1 MQCVIFIYR
10 YRFTQ
15 DWPTSSR
22 SLCSEPGSA
31 KPGGDRATF
40 GRWYLRSGACVVLK
54 GFQDF
59 LMESLVWIYGLAH
72 GSISIKA
79 IIGGWIWLLK
89 MIGWY
94 WVALVSYVKDS
105 KKQCHLTVISFK
117 AETFVWLEHLGLK
130 TKPESTCQALGSY
143 AATVSNHDHERSPS
157 CIWPAL
163 SSYKQDKHVQKSFIP
178 QPFYLVHPSSKSRI
192 HQELDQTRLVSSS
205 TLVKVCT
212 VQPRAFFVTGPGPLN
227 HPGFYTHIPN
237 NRSVPDSDSMYRPMK
252 SPAKSC
258 PVPKW
263 WTSWT
268 WIEQHRKLL
277 KMYEIA
283 SILSRCQE
291 RTLSTLTLKL
301 FVASLFISLRRFF
314 WFYQKHNFREWSNIE
329 PYWAK
334 KLSPEVEPPLGSFC
348 AVLGSFQASERVVPI
363 FAQKVPSPCLPS
375 DATTAAPST
384 AVVTPPSCAAPIAA
398 VAYQKIRPSSASRR
412 VMDGDGWWWG
422 DLKEINEMSCLKI
435 PGTFSS
441 LDPAS
446 LLHSFSTFLSDQ
458 IWQNFGIFRH
468 CGCGC
473 VVVAYCLL
481 FVLRCCLLE
490 WNMSCRSCSSVV
502 PICRK
507 QSSYFIAGT
516 ASCRSGTWWMPHLS
530 ETWGRPVSTRPSCS
544 RILIRIPEV
553 LEKGPKL

>member
-1 MQCVIFIYR
+1 MAWASRLEDQARVYM
-10 YRFTQ
+10 
-15 DWPTSSR
+15 SS
-22 SLCSEPGSA
+22 
-31 KPGGDRATF
+31 
-40 GRWYLRSGACVVLK
+40 V
-54 GFQDF
+54 
-59 LMESLVWIYGLAH
+59 
-72 GSISIKA
+72 
-79 IIGGWIWLLK
+79 
-89 MIGWY
+89 
-94 WVALVSYVKDS
+94 
-105 KKQCHLTVISFK
+105 
-117 AETFVWLEHLGLK
+117 
-130 TKPESTCQALGSY
+130 GSY

-314 WFYQKHNFREWSNIE
+314 WFSKNTTSENDRTLSHIE
-329 PYWAK
+329 PKNWARSRTSIGFFLRRSWFISGIRK
-334 KLSPEVEPPLGSFC
+334 GRPNFCPESSFAMPSKRRNNGRSKHGRGHTAIVRC
-348 AVLGSFQASERVVPI
+348 SNCCRCVPKDKAIKRFQA
-363 FAQKVPSPCLPS
+363 
-375 DATTAAPST
+375 
-384 AVVTPPSCAAPIAA
+384 
-398 VAYQKIRPSSASRR
+398 
-412 VMDGDGWWWG
+412 GDGWWWMVMG
-422 DLKEINEMSCLKI
+422 WFERDQWNELSQDTRNIFIIGPSIPSSFFFNVFVWPDLTK
-435 PGTFSS
+435 
-441 LDPAS
+441 
-446 LLHSFSTFLSDQ
+446 
-458 IWQNFGIFRH
+458 FRH
-468 CGCGC
+468 ISALWLWLWLLLIVCCLCC
-473 VVVAYCLL
+473 VVVC
-481 FVLRCCLLE
+481 
-490 WNMSCRSCSSVV
+490 W
-502 PICRK
+502 
-507 QSSYFIAGT
+507 
-516 ASCRSGTWWMPHLS
+516 S
-530 ETWGRPVSTRPSCS
+530 ETCRVGHV
-544 RILIRIPEV
+544 V
-553 LEKGPKL
+553 Q